1 MAPDPVSPSVPSS
14 PAHDPASRDAAHDP
28 AAVIETVYG
37 YAWGVDR
44 RDWTGYRAIF
54 DERVRIDFSS
64 WNGQPPTEL
73 AADEWVGHVV
83 PLFTGLDA
91 SQHSM
96 TNPRVVI
103 DGPTAT
109 CLMYVTAEHV
119 LCERWF
125 TVGGWYDD
133 RLVWTGDGW
142 KLSAVTL
149 HITWRRG
156 DFDVMADARRLGES
170 RLAGGHPAAPA
181 APDGGDR

>member
-1 MAPDPVSPSVPSS
+1 MTATPAPPPRPAPD
-14 PAHDPASRDAAHDP
+14 DDRAAHDP

-54 DERVRIDFSS
+54 DERVRVDFSS
-64 WNGQPPTEL
+64 WNGQPATEY
-73 AADEWVGHVV
+73 AADEWVAHVV

-96 TNPRVVI
+96 TNPVVVI
-103 DGPTAT
+103 DGTTAT
-109 CLMYVTAEHV
+109 CAMYVTAEHI
-119 LCERWF
+119 LGDRWF

-133 RLVWTGDGW
+133 RLVLTDDGW

-149 HITWRRG
+149 TITWRRG
-156 DFDVMADARRLGES
+156 DIEVMADARILGES
-170 RLAGGHPAAPA
+170 RLRAEDGEGG
-181 APDGGDR
+181 